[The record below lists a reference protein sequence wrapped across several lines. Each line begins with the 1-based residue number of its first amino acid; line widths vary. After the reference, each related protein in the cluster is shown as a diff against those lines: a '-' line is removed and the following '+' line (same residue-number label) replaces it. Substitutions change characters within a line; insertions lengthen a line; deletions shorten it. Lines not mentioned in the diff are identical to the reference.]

1 MVDEELV
8 TADQLDGFP
17 GAPFPTAALSAA
29 ADSVRVDAG
38 WHIAPIVT
46 QTVEID
52 TDRSRVALLPSLR
65 VIEVISVTNVDTD
78 EEITGWRLS
87 KHRGTLTLKGGRW
100 PEQIEVA
107 LKHGYEACPP
117 ALFPVIAERVQRG
130 RAGLAVQESLGSRS
144 VSYRQQYDPVSA
156 GILGRF
162 TIPGR
167 P

>member
-1 MVDEELV
+1 MVEAELV
-8 TADQLDGFP
+8 DPSALVGFP
-17 GAPFPTAALSAA
+17 GAPFPTQAVAAA

-38 WHIAPIVT
+38 WHIAPVVVE
-46 QTVEID
+46 TVEVD

-65 VIEVISVTNVDTD
+65 VVEVIAVRDVDTGD
-78 EEITGWRLS
+78 EITGWRLS
-87 KHRGTLTLKGGRW
+87 KHRGTLTRRAGRW
-100 PEQIEVA
+100 PEQIEVDF
-107 LKHGYEACPP
+107 KHGYEVCPP
-117 ALFPVIAERVQRG
+117 ALLPVIAERVQRG

-156 GILGRF
+156 GILARF